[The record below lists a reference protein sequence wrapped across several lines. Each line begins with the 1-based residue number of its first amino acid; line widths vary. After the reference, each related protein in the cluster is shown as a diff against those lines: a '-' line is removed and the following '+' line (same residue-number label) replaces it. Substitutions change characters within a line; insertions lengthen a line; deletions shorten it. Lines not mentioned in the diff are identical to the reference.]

1 MYNQRIWNKVDQ
13 NYSNCTHV
21 LRLRLLKSGKNSHF
35 VYVKCTDTQ
44 IQLFQD
50 SDQQK
55 PYKQL
60 TINFEYKFQ
69 VLRAP
74 PLLINPSLSEKKGE
88 NIVSLGEILAIR
100 FLRENVDKWS
110 EFRGSVSDLEQ
121 LRQFLGKKMNQ
132 TGFHQYFKVYK
143 KIGKGSFASV
153 YLAQRIE
160 DGTKMAVKA
169 FCKNAVYK
177 EENGR
182 EGLINEIQ
190 IMRILDHP
198 NLMKLYEVYETQN
211 SIYMCLELLEGDQL
225 YGLFKMKRTFNIQ
238 QIRSILKGLLEGLN
252 YIHSMGIMHRDLKL
266 ENILFKE
273 PENYDSVVIAD
284 FGLATRVD
292 QKPYLYTKCGTPGF
306 VAPEVINLK
315 DDSFS
320 YGSVCDMYSL
330 GVILYILITGQPV
343 FKGKSYNTIVRRN
356 REAIVDFQKEKL
368 NQVSDTQRCLLIK
381 MLQAD
386 PELRIT
392 SKQALKHEYFFEN
405 YEEEFASMYTDDDPH
420 LDERLIK
427 LNAEY
432 IRLDMEKLK
441 RSNDENDIC
450 KTEDLKVDQSQEK
463 NDFLKIIMRTPVIT
477 GRTGSIDNSPLVGF
491 QSPNQ
496 DIHIPHIQQIQAKWI
511 KPFVLQQ

>member
-13 NYSNCTHV
+13 NYSNCTHG
-21 LRLRLLKSGKNSHF
+21 LRLKLLKSGKNCHI
-35 VYVKCTDTQ
+35 VYILCTEKQ
-44 IQLFQD
+44 IMLFKD
-50 SDQQK
+50 DDLTK
-55 PYKQL
+55 PYKYL
-60 TINFEYKFQ
+60 PINFEYKFQ
-69 VLRAP
+69 VVRTP
-74 PLLINPSLSEKKGE
+74 PVLINPSLSENKGE
-88 NIVSLGEILAIR
+88 NVVSLGEILAIR
-100 FLRENVDKWS
+100 FIREGVEKWS
-110 EFRGSVSDLEQ
+110 EFRGSVSDLEY

-177 EENGR
+177 EENGK

-198 NLMKLYEVYETQN
+198 NLMKLYEVYETKN

-225 YGLFKMKRTFNIQ
+225 YGLFKMKRSFSAQ
-238 QIRSILKGLLEGLN
+238 QIHSIMKGLLEGLN

-273 PENYDSVVIAD
+273 PDNYDSVVIAD
-284 FGLATRVD
+284 FGLATKVD
-292 QKPYLYTKCGTPGF
+292 QKPFLYTKCGTPGF

-315 DDSFS
+315 DEQLC

-356 REAIVDFQKEKL
+356 REAIVDFQTEKL
-368 NQVSDTQRCLLIK
+368 NQVSDNQRSLLIK

-392 SKQALKHEYFFEN
+392 SKQALMHEYFCAY
-405 YEEEFASMYTDDDPH
+405 YEEEFAQMYTDDDPH
-420 LDERLIK
+420 LGEMLVK

-432 IRLDMEKLK
+432 IRLDMERLK

-477 GRTGSIDNSPLVGF
+477 GRTRSIENSPFNGF

-496 DIHIPHIQQIQAKWI
+496 DTHFPPTQQIQAKWI
-511 KPFVLQQ
+511 NPLVLQQ

>member
-13 NYSNCTHV
+13 NFSNYTNV
-21 LRLRLLKSGKNSHF
+21 LRLKLLKSGKNTHF
-35 VYVKCTDTQ
+35 VYVQCTECF
-44 IQLFQD
+44 IMLFKD
-50 SDQQK
+50 ADQTK
-55 PYKQL
+55 PYKYL
-60 TINFEYKFQ
+60 PINFEYKFQ
-69 VLRAP
+69 VLRTP

-88 NIVSLGEILAIR
+88 NVVSLGEILAIR
-100 FLRENVDKWS
+100 FIRESVEKWS

-177 EENGR
+177 EENGKD
-182 EGLINEIQ
+182 GLINEIQ

-225 YGLFKMKRTFNIQ
+225 YGLFKMKKSFSAQ
-238 QIRSILKGLLEGLN
+238 QIHSIMKGLLEGLN

-273 PENYDSVVIAD
+273 PDNYDSVVIAD
-284 FGLATRVD
+284 FGLATKID
-292 QKPYLYTKCGTPGF
+292 QKPFLYTKCGTPGF

-315 DDSFS
+315 DDQLS

-330 GVILYILITGQPV
+330 GVILYILITGQPA

-356 REAIVDFQKEKL
+356 REAIVDFQTEKL
-368 NQVSDTQRCLLIK
+368 NQVSDNQRSLLIK

-392 SKQALKHEYFFEN
+392 SKQALKHEYFCAY
-405 YEEEFASMYTDDDPH
+405 YEEEFAQMYTDDDPH
-420 LDERLIK
+420 LGEMLIK

-432 IRLDMEKLK
+432 IRLDMERLK

-463 NDFLKIIMRTPVIT
+463 NDLLKIIMRTPVIT
-477 GRTGSIDNSPLVGF
+477 GRTKSIENSPLNGF

-496 DIHIPHIQQIQAKWI
+496 DSYTPHIKQIQAKWI
-511 KPFVLQQ
+511 KAFDLQN

>member
-1 MYNQRIWNKVDQ
+1 M
-13 NYSNCTHV
+13 
-21 LRLRLLKSGKNSHF
+21 
-35 VYVKCTDTQ
+35 
-44 IQLFQD
+44 LFKD
-50 SDQQK
+50 GDLTK
-55 PYKQL
+55 PYKYL
-60 TINFEYKFQ
+60 PINFEYKFY
-69 VLRAP
+69 VLRTP
-74 PLLINPSLSEKKGE
+74 PLLVNPSLSENKGE
-88 NIVSLGEILAIR
+88 NVISLGEILAIR
-100 FLRENVDKWS
+100 FIRENVEKWS

-160 DGTKMAVKA
+160 DGTRMAVKA

-177 EENGR
+177 EENGKD
-182 EGLINEIQ
+182 GLINEIQ

-225 YGLFKMKRTFNIQ
+225 YGLFKMKRSFSAQ
-238 QIRSILKGLLEGLN
+238 QIHSIMKGLLEGLN

-273 PENYDSVVIAD
+273 PDNYDSVVIAD
-284 FGLATRVD
+284 FGLATNVD
-292 QKPYLYTKCGTPGF
+292 QKPFLYTKCGTPGF

-315 DDSFS
+315 DDQLF

-356 REAIVDFQKEKL
+356 REAIVDFQTEKL
-368 NQVSDTQRCLLIK
+368 NQVSDNQRSLLIK

-386 PELRIT
+386 PEQRIT
-392 SKQALKHEYFFEN
+392 SKQALKHEYFCAF
-405 YEEEFASMYTDDDPH
+405 YEEEFAQMYTDDDPH
-420 LDERLIK
+420 LGEMLIK

-432 IRLDMEKLK
+432 IRLDMERLK

-463 NDFLKIIMRTPVIT
+463 NDLLKIIMRTPVIT
-477 GRTGSIDNSPLVGF
+477 GRTRSIENSPFNGF

-496 DIHIPHIQQIQAKWI
+496 NTHIHHIQQIQAKWI
-511 KPFVLQQ
+511 NPLVLQP